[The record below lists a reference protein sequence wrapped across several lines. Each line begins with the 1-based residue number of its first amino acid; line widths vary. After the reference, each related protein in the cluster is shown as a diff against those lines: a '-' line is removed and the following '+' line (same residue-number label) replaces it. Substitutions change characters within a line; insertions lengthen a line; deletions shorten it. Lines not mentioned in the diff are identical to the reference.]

1 MKFGR
6 YLTRLI
12 RFKHH
17 HFVGFKFESLKFGH
31 ECHKTIHERPTTMA
45 LHIFSLIPGK
55 HTAPTMLASSVAI
68 KGQVS
73 DGQLHPNETPE
84 LIAQKLIEMES
95 EIEKL
100 QIAAADPNTKQNCL
114 QLSIA
119 QQRCPELMTDAFKLM
134 FLRCEVFN
142 ANVSYVCCVSIVC
155 LLYVRYGRPGFCPVS
170 HSHRGVPDEII

>member
-1 MKFGR
+1 
-6 YLTRLI
+6 
-12 RFKHH
+12 
-17 HFVGFKFESLKFGH
+17 VGFKFEVWDLDTNDIKQY
-31 ECHKTIHERPTTMA
+31 ERPTTMA
-45 LHIFSLIPGK
+45 LHIFSLIPGNHPA
-55 HTAPTMLASSVAI
+55 HTMVSSVAT
-68 KGQVS
+68 KSQVS